1 MKVGFFCNEYPPR
14 PHGGIGT
21 FVGMLA
27 QALAKAGHEVT
38 VVQHGS
44 QAFSESLNGVRVV
57 TLKESHTKHIA
68 WLINRIRLW
77 QWLRRAARAGDLE
90 IFEIPEYQGCL
101 PFPVRGCP
109 VVVRLHLSQSHVEDT
124 MNPGSARWQTY
135 WLEKLTLFWHRRWIA
150 VSRYILHE
158 TRQFFAIEPTKAQV
172 IYNPAPT
179 IIHEDLPKLFNCP
192 ARYVV
197 YVGSV
202 SERKGA
208 ILLAK
213 AMTGIF
219 TLYPDV
225 SLVYVGPETEF
236 RGALISK
243 TIGPIVGESNLARVH
258 FTGHLSRE
266 YAMAWLRDALVL
278 AFVSRVESFGLVAV
292 EAMSLGVPVIFG
304 NCGPGPEVINND
316 VDGILV
322 DLDSQEELEMA
333 IRSVLDEPD
342 RARKMSQ
349 AGLCKVN
356 ACFAERSCVVQ
367 SLEFY
372 RDTVDF
378 FCKVI

>member
-27 QALAKAGHEVT
+27 QALVKAGHAVT
-38 VVQHGS
+38 VVQLGS
-44 QAFSESLNGVRVV
+44 QASYESVNGVRVV
-57 TLKESHTKHIA
+57 TLKESHIKHIA

-77 QWLRRAARAGDLE
+77 QWLRGVARAGDIE
-90 IFEIPEYQGCL
+90 IFEIPEFQGYL

-109 VVVRLHLSQSHVEDT
+109 VVVRLHLAQSYVEDT
-124 MNPGSARWQTY
+124 MNSGSARWQIY
-135 WLEKLTLFWHRRWIA
+135 WLEKLTLFWHPRWIA

-158 TRQFFAIEPTKAQV
+158 TRHFFAIEPTKAQV
-172 IYNPAPT
+172 IYNPGPT
-179 IIHEDLPKLFNCP
+179 IVHEDLPELFNRP

-213 AMTGIF
+213 AMTELF
-219 TLYPDV
+219 TVYPDV

-236 RGALISK
+236 RGAPISK
-243 TIGPIVGESNLARVH
+243 TIGAIVGESNLARVH
-258 FTGHLSRE
+258 FTGRLSRE
-266 YAMAWLRDALVL
+266 YALAWLSDALVL

-304 NCGPGPEVINND
+304 NCGPGPEVITND

-322 DLDSQEELEMA
+322 DLDSQEELEIA
-333 IRSVLDEPD
+333 ICSILDAPD
-342 RARKMSQ
+342 RARKMAQ
-349 AGLCKVN
+349 AGRSKLN
-356 ACFAERSCVVQ
+356 TCFAERSCVAQ

-372 RDTVDF
+372 RYTVDF
-378 FCKVI
+378 FAK